1 MKDLALTK
9 REQEILNL
17 VSQGIDNAE
26 IAKSLNL
33 SKTTVS
39 TYISNVYK
47 KIGLTE
53 NKGRGGKRQGAGRP
67 TGSIKED
74 TKKLCTFRLSK
85 EEEDAVRK
93 LLKKMRGK

>member
-1 MKDLALTK
+1 LKDLALTK
-9 REQEILNL
+9 REQEVFDL
-17 VSQGIDNAE
+17 VTQGIDNAE

-33 SKTTVS
+33 SEATVA
-39 TYISNVYK
+39 TYICNIYK

-53 NKGRGGKRQGAGRP
+53 NQGRGGKRQGAGRP
-67 TGSIKED
+67 TGTVKED

-85 EEEDAVRK
+85 EEENAVRK

>member
-39 TYISNVYK
+39 TYINNVYK

-67 TGSIKED
+67 AGTTKED
-74 TKKLCTFRLSK
+74 TKKLCTFRLS
-85 EEEDAVRK
+85 EEEEIAVK
-93 LLKKMRGK
+93 DLLKKMRNK

>member
-1 MKDLALTK
+1 MKELALTK